1 MPIVTL
7 TTNIPKS
14 KFPPDFRIEFVK
26 LCEETLKRKGLI
38 NFLLAAGAD
47 FTFGTLDQHEKK
59 EDVVIVDVEAC
70 INYTEAENAWA
81 VELMTEF
88 LTVTLDVPAERVIV
102 VFKELQ
108 PQNVGRG
115 GEWIGQVNLKRF
127 EPIGTA
133 AKKRMKDAFK
143 DDEKFKNHLRDITL
157 NNGMLDGLKERMSL
171 ERFDDRTFFRILA
184 ALVSVPKFREENN
197 ISESLSGLN
206 EFQLDIVR

>member
-26 LCEETLKRKGLI
+26 
-38 NFLLAAGAD
+38 
-47 FTFGTLDQHEKK
+47 
-59 EDVVIVDVEAC
+59 VEAC

-108 PQNVGRG
+108 PQNVGLG
-115 GEWIGQVNLKRF
+115 GKLITQREEMKGRF
-127 EPIGTA
+127 E
-133 AKKRMKDAFK
+133 
-143 DDEKFKNHLRDITL
+143 KN
-157 NNGMLDGLKERMSL
+157 S
-171 ERFDDRTFFRILA
+171 
-184 ALVSVPKFREENN
+184 
-197 ISESLSGLN
+197 
-206 EFQLDIVR
+206 